1 MPANLSR
8 RQFIATSAAVAA
20 GTARTLYGAES
31 EKTMR
36 IGIIGL
42 DTSHVIAFTKIFNN
56 PQAEG
61 NLAQMQV
68 VAGYPGGTDDNPSSY
83 NRVDKFTEQLRSQGI
98 KIFDTIEDMLP
109 HVDAILLESVD
120 GRPHLEQ
127 ARPVIA
133 AGKPLFID
141 KPLAG
146 SLRDAVKIFDL
157 ATKAKVPCFSSS
169 SLRFAP
175 GFQAARD
182 YETSQFGP
190 IKQCVAWGPMSIEPH
205 HPDLF
210 WYGIHGVETLFTIM
224 GTGCQTVTR
233 PEQTRVVGTWEG
245 GRRGTFEARKGY
257 GAEVVGEKASGS
269 AGGYGGYEPL
279 VKEIAQFFQT
289 GKPPVSME
297 ETLEIYAF
305 MEAADESKRRDG
317 KPVTIA
323 ETLEKAREEAAQ
335 LR

>member
-1 MPANLSR
+1 MIARQLCLAVVFAIACSLAATAPADEP
-8 RQFIATSAAVAA
+8 AKVT
-20 GTARTLYGAES
+20 
-31 EKTMR
+31 R
-36 IGIIGL
+36 IGMIGL
-42 DTSHVIAFTKIFNN
+42 DTSHVIAFTNVLN
-56 PQAEG
+56 RPNAEG
-61 NLAQMQV
+61 LFAEMEV
-68 VAGYPGGTDDNPSSY
+68 VAGYPGGSPDVPSSAD
-83 NRVDKFTEQLRSQGI
+83 RVDKFTEQLREKGI
-98 KIFDTIEDMLP
+98 KIYDSIDQMLP

-157 ATKAKVPCFSSS
+157 AAKANVPCFSSS

-182 YETSQFGP
+182 YETSEFGGV
-190 IKQCVAWGPMSIEPH
+190 KECLAWGPMSIEPH

-233 PEQTRVVGTWEG
+233 EAPNKVVGAWAG
-245 GRRGTFEARKGY
+245 DRKGTFEGRKGY

-269 AGGYGGYEPL
+269 AGGYGGYEPML
-279 VKEIAQFFQT
+279 VEIAKFFKT
-289 GKPPVSME
+289 GKPPVSTE
-297 ETLEIYAF
+297 ETLEIYTF
-305 MEAADESKRRDG
+305 MEAADESKRRG
-317 KPVTIA
+317 GEPVSMA
-323 ETLEKAREEAAQ
+323 EVLKKARQEAAKMP
-335 LR
+335 

>member
-1 MPANLSR
+1 MIARLVLLVGGATIAGALATASLAGEPAKV
-8 RQFIATSAAVAA
+8 T
-20 GTARTLYGAES
+20 
-31 EKTMR
+31 R

-56 PQAEG
+56 PQAKG
-61 NLAQMQV
+61 DLAEMRV
-68 VAGYPGGTDDNPSSY
+68 VAGYPGGTADNPSSY
-83 NRVDKFTEQLRSQGI
+83 NRVDQYTEQLRSQGI
-98 KIFDTIEDMLP
+98 KIYETIGEMLP

-120 GRPHLEQ
+120 GRPHLQQ

-146 SLRDAVKIFDL
+146 SLTDAVKIFDL
-157 ATKAKVPCFSSS
+157 ATKAGVPCFSSS

-182 YETSQFGP
+182 YETSKFGRV
-190 IKQCVAWGPMSIEPH
+190 KECVAWSPMSIEPH

-224 GTGCQTVTR
+224 GTGCETVSR
-233 PEQTRVVGTWEG
+233 KAQNKVVGTWAG
-245 GRRGTFEARKGY
+245 GRTGTFEGRKGY

-269 AGGYGGYEPL
+269 AGKYGGYEPL
-279 VKEIAQFFQT
+279 VIEIARFFKT
-289 GKPPVSME
+289 GKTPVSME
-297 ETLEIYAF
+297 ETLQISTF

-317 KPVTIA
+317 KPVSMA
-323 ETLEKAREEAAQ
+323 EVLEKARQEAAK
-335 LR
+335 LP